1 MDVGRAVITSLTVV
15 PAIRASSSLSRFA
28 FAIRVPVGAP
38 VETRRFESRR
48 PGHTEYMEASRQ
60 SPSAADAGSGRPTLV
75 FVSRRHCGASRRM
88 ESLVAWIKVTQKKR
102 LRVVD
107 LDADRRPELASHLG
121 VRTTPTLVVL
131 EEGEIV
137 GRLEGRATGRQ
148 IDDLIRPHLS
158 EESDDSG
165 HRST

>member
-1 MDVGRAVITSLTVV
+1 
-15 PAIRASSSLSRFA
+15 
-28 FAIRVPVGAP
+28 
-38 VETRRFESRR
+38 
-48 PGHTEYMEASRQ
+48 
-60 SPSAADAGSGRPTLV
+60 
-75 FVSRRHCGASRRM
+75 M

-148 IDDLIRPHLS
+148 IDDLIRPHVS